1 MITYAVT
8 GGNSGVGYRLIS
20 RLIQQHSAATTTSEP
35 PLIFMCCRNRKKAED
50 AIRNI
55 LSSCI
60 PAEILDNEYDKTYSI
75 HPSKWIEFVS
85 CDLTDFKSVQSAC
98 KEIEIKVRQIMIYSL

>member
-20 RLIQQHSAATTTSEP
+20 RLIQQHSSSPSSSP
-35 PLIFMCCRNRKKAED
+35 PRIFMLCRNQQKAED
-50 AIRNI
+50 AIKNI

-60 PAEILDNEYDKTYSI
+60 PANILDNQYDKTYSV
-75 HPSKWIEFVS
+75 HPNSWIEFIP
-85 CDLTDFKSVQSAC
+85 CDLTDFKSVRLAC
-98 KEIEIKVRQIMIYSL
+98 EEIESKVDHA

>member
-20 RLIQQHSAATTTSEP
+20 KLIKQHSTTSEP
-35 PLIFMCCRNRKKAED
+35 PLIFMCCRNRKKAND

-55 LSSCI
+55 LSSFI
-60 PAEILDNEYDKTYSI
+60 TTEVLDDEYDKTYSI
-75 HPSKWIEFVS
+75 HPSKWIEFIS
-85 CDLTDFKSVQSAC
+85 CDLTDFKSVHSAC
-98 KEIEIKVRQIMIYSL
+98 KEIESKVSTLILFISM